1 MTTTDYNDHE
11 ISKNPI
17 LSASGTGW
25 NSIGMHHIDAHQ
37 LNDKNWISCVDGK
50 KKEVIFDLK
59 LGAKR
64 ILSKAKQLVGN

>member
-1 MTTTDYNDHE
+1 
-11 ISKNPI
+11 
-17 LSASGTGW
+17 
-25 NSIGMHHIDAHQ
+25 MHQIDAHQ